1 MTSPRTAFR
10 DVTAAAYMR
19 PMEIVRRYRV
29 SERSVRRW
37 TADGTLDT
45 VRVGR
50 SVFVTVDSVRRLFE
64 GGHQ

>member
-1 MTSPRTAFR
+1 MTSPHRASP
-10 DVTAAAYMR
+10 DATAAAYMR
-19 PMEIVRRYRV
+19 PMEIVRRYQV

-45 VRVGR
+45 ARVGR